1 MNNGENLEEQF
12 KQYDKNSSK
21 IVLYF
26 KLERY
31 FSDYHEWRNISLDAY
46 SELFSSIIN
55 KEYFCGYEIFNKSD
69 SLYEIKKKISKKS
82 GFPIETFVGF
92 GYFFGEKYDPNKKL
106 WTIIENYDVN
116 DGTEIFN
123 SHYNS
128 IKVTDRYVYLYIDPS
143 KSKIFESINENQI
156 KNDKKQDDLE
166 RNIRDLQKNES
177 ELNISIKN
185 LKSENEK
192 NRNKINDLTKENKVL
207 KDRQENEEKIKKVKE
222 ENKNKFKTE
231 FEKDKQNIKNNKI
244 NESKSKINH
253 IIINE
258 FAKEFET
265 KTGKKG
271 NLTIS
276 LINYIFGFTKEFMKF
291 NENFIKSF
299 KINSNKIIKEYDISK
314 NNISIEHINFIVI
327 GQAGVGKSSFIN
339 ESLLIENQKAEEG
352 IGESVTKSSKLY
364 TSDKLKMIRMWD
376 TPGIDF
382 KVSQNNILKEIERLV
397 NKGLKEGPDHYINI
411 ILYCT
416 KGDRFQQ
423 EDGELIYNIMQLYPA
438 DNLPVVI
445 TQLQA
450 YCEEDA
456 NKMKIEIKKILSK
469 YFNESIVNKI
479 EIKDLVS
486 RDKQMDKYS
495 IIRARGIPDLLRSS
509 LESIGRAITSATFKK
524 FSEDIENLCKE
535 YVEKKIKYISKIFK
549 DEDELLEVA
558 KYLSNEEEGNLDNNT
573 NKNYK
578 KHLSLNNNY
587 KNKKSNNYFSD
598 NFVQILSSKIMKIY
612 YNLNNI
618 SFYSKE
624 KPAVEFFIEERL
636 KIIKSILEQMANKI
650 FNNIWKEN
658 FNDYYNDLL
667 VQSSERNKQFKTN
680 VGIYDAKDIK
690 NDYINS
696 LSEFFNNEFSKIFLC
711 IIINLFRD
719 NLKDILIENYQQY
732 LKENEK
738 VINEKAE
745 IALKNVIDKLRVK
758 LLNELNI
765 YFSEKTISPIQ
776 TQSYDSS
783 EQSNQSNLKDELFF
797 PRYIPKDQ

>member
-1 MNNGENLEEQF
+1 
-12 KQYDKNSSK
+12 
-21 IVLYF
+21 
-26 KLERY
+26 
-31 FSDYHEWRNISLDAY
+31 
-46 SELFSSIIN
+46 
-55 KEYFCGYEIFNKSD
+55 
-69 SLYEIKKKISKKS
+69 
-82 GFPIETFVGF
+82 
-92 GYFFGEKYDPNKKL
+92 
-106 WTIIENYDVN
+106 
-116 DGTEIFN
+116 
-123 SHYNS
+123 
-128 IKVTDRYVYLYIDPS
+128 
-143 KSKIFESINENQI
+143 
-156 KNDKKQDDLE
+156 
-166 RNIRDLQKNES
+166 
-177 ELNISIKN
+177 
-185 LKSENEK
+185 
-192 NRNKINDLTKENKVL
+192 
-207 KDRQENEEKIKKVKE
+207 
-222 ENKNKFKTE
+222 
-231 FEKDKQNIKNNKI
+231 
-244 NESKSKINH
+244 
-253 IIINE
+253 
-258 FAKEFET
+258 
-265 KTGKKG
+265 
-271 NLTIS
+271 
-276 LINYIFGFTKEFMKF
+276 
-291 NENFIKSF
+291 
-299 KINSNKIIKEYDISK
+299 
-314 NNISIEHINFIVI
+314 
-327 GQAGVGKSSFIN
+327 
-339 ESLLIENQKAEEG
+339 
-352 IGESVTKSSKLY
+352 
-364 TSDKLKMIRMWD
+364 MWD

-618 SFYSKE
+618 SFYPKE

-765 YFSEKTISPIQ
+765 YFSEKTISRIQ

-797 PRYIPKDQ
+797 PQYIPKD

>member
-1 MNNGENLEEQF
+1 
-12 KQYDKNSSK
+12 
-21 IVLYF
+21 
-26 KLERY
+26 
-31 FSDYHEWRNISLDAY
+31 
-46 SELFSSIIN
+46 
-55 KEYFCGYEIFNKSD
+55 
-69 SLYEIKKKISKKS
+69 
-82 GFPIETFVGF
+82 
-92 GYFFGEKYDPNKKL
+92 
-106 WTIIENYDVN
+106 
-116 DGTEIFN
+116 
-123 SHYNS
+123 
-128 IKVTDRYVYLYIDPS
+128 
-143 KSKIFESINENQI
+143 
-156 KNDKKQDDLE
+156 
-166 RNIRDLQKNES
+166 
-177 ELNISIKN
+177 
-185 LKSENEK
+185 
-192 NRNKINDLTKENKVL
+192 
-207 KDRQENEEKIKKVKE
+207 
-222 ENKNKFKTE
+222 
-231 FEKDKQNIKNNKI
+231 
-244 NESKSKINH
+244 
-253 IIINE
+253 
-258 FAKEFET
+258 
-265 KTGKKG
+265 
-271 NLTIS
+271 
-276 LINYIFGFTKEFMKF
+276 
-291 NENFIKSF
+291 
-299 KINSNKIIKEYDISK
+299 
-314 NNISIEHINFIVI
+314 
-327 GQAGVGKSSFIN
+327 
-339 ESLLIENQKAEEG
+339 
-352 IGESVTKSSKLY
+352 
-364 TSDKLKMIRMWD
+364 MW
-376 TPGIDF
+376 
-382 KVSQNNILKEIERLV
+382 K
-397 NKGLKEGPDHYINI
+397 
-411 ILYCT
+411 
-416 KGDRFQQ
+416 
-423 EDGELIYNIMQLYPA
+423 
-438 DNLPVVI
+438 
-445 TQLQA
+445 
-450 YCEEDA
+450 
-456 NKMKIEIKKILSK
+456 
-469 YFNESIVNKI
+469 
-479 EIKDLVS
+479 
-486 RDKQMDKYS
+486 
-495 IIRARGIPDLLRSS
+495 
-509 LESIGRAITSATFKK
+509 
-524 FSEDIENLCKE
+524 
-535 YVEKKIKYISKIFK
+535 KKIKYISKIFK

-658 FNDYYNDLL
+658 FNDFYNDLL

-765 YFSEKTISPIQ
+765 YFSEKTISRIQ

>member
-92 GYFFGEKYDPNKKL
+92 GYYSGEKYDPNKKL

-535 YVEKKIKYISKIFK
+535 YVEKK
-549 DEDELLEVA
+549 
-558 KYLSNEEEGNLDNNT
+558 N
-573 NKNYK
+573 
-578 KHLSLNNNY
+578 
-587 KNKKSNNYFSD
+587 
-598 NFVQILSSKIMKIY
+598 KIY
-612 YNLNNI
+612 
-618 SFYSKE
+618 K
-624 KPAVEFFIEERL
+624 
-636 KIIKSILEQMANKI
+636 
-650 FNNIWKEN
+650 
-658 FNDYYNDLL
+658 
-667 VQSSERNKQFKTN
+667 
-680 VGIYDAKDIK
+680 
-690 NDYINS
+690 
-696 LSEFFNNEFSKIFLC
+696 
-711 IIINLFRD
+711 
-719 NLKDILIENYQQY
+719 
-732 LKENEK
+732 
-738 VINEKAE
+738 
-745 IALKNVIDKLRVK
+745 
-758 LLNELNI
+758 
-765 YFSEKTISPIQ
+765 
-776 TQSYDSS
+776 
-783 EQSNQSNLKDELFF
+783 
-797 PRYIPKDQ
+797 

>member
-797 PRYIPKDQ
+797 PQYIPKDQ

>member
-31 FSDYHEWRNISLDAY
+31 FSDYQEWRNISLDAY
-46 SELFSSIIN
+46 SKLFSSIIN

-92 GYFFGEKYDPNKKL
+92 GYYSGEKYDPNKKL
-106 WTIIENYDVN
+106 WTIIENYDEN

-535 YVEKKIKYISKIFK
+535 YVEKKIEYISKIFK

-618 SFYSKE
+618 SFYPKE

-765 YFSEKTISPIQ
+765 YFSEKTISRIQ

-797 PRYIPKDQ
+797 PQYIPKD